1 MPRHLRI
8 LASTLAAALLAFLA
22 QPLYLPFLRPPG
34 LAEEKTTAA
43 APLQMEHFAATMATL
58 YQHRGAR
65 LALQATAATAAGDV
79 QGEHIAFTRLAAR
92 FFGAG
97 PPTVVQG
104 KEGVWQGSKQILR
117 LTGKVRV
124 TAPTFTA
131 TAPDLTVYAASRLLA
146 AKGPVRI
153 ANEEYTVT
161 GQSLRYALD
170 TGRLLV
176 EGKGQGRVRFSTH
189 KNVQG

>member
-1 MPRHLRI
+1 
-8 LASTLAAALLAFLA
+8 
-22 QPLYLPFLRPPG
+22 
-34 LAEEKTTAA
+34 
-43 APLQMEHFAATMATL
+43 MEHFAATMATL